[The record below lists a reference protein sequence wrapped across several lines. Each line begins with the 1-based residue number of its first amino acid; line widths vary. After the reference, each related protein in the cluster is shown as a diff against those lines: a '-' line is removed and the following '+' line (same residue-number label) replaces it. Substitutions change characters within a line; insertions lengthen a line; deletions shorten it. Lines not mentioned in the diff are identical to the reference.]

1 MSHDDHHQAY
11 ATARL
16 LTAIDP
22 GNTHSALIV
31 LNGPEIRHRLYAEN
45 AEVRAYLRQQ
55 RAPQDHLAIEMVAS
69 DGMAVG
75 REVFDTCV
83 AVGQFLECWSG
94 PYDMVYRMEVK
105 MALCHD
111 SRAKD
116 PNIRQALLDL
126 YGGREA
132 TKKGGPLHGITGDL
146 WAALAVGVTW
156 QRARLVESAGGG
168 K

>member
-1 MSHDDHHQAY
+1 M
-11 ATARL
+11 T

-22 GNTHSALIV
+22 GNSHSALIV
-31 LNGPEIRHRLYAEN
+31 LNGLEIRHRLYAEN
-45 AEVRAYLRQQ
+45 AVVRAYLQQ
-55 RAPQDHLAIEMVAS
+55 RAPQDHMAIEMIAS
-69 DGMAVG
+69 YGMAVG

-83 AVGQFLECWSG
+83 WIGRFIETWGG
-94 PYDMVYRMEVK
+94 PFDQVFRMDVK

-132 TKKGGPLHGITGDL
+132 TRKGGALHGITGDL

-156 QRARLVESAGGG
+156 QRTKATGVA
-168 K
+168 